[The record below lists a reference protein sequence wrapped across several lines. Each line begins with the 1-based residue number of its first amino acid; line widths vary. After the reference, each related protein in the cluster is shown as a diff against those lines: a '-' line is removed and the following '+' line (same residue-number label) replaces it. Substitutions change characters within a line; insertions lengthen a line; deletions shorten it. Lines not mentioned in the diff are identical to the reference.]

1 MSDKLPQPLQDEE
14 VDLGQLFNAIG
25 RLFEKLFSFIGKIL
39 KGIFSIVIYTLKPL
53 VNNFK
58 LVAVAVMASGLIGF
72 IIDKVNQ
79 PIYKSEMLVKPY
91 FDSKYELANN
101 VDYYNALISSKNL
114 KELSTVFELDTIDA
128 NELVGFAMKIGPE
141 TPNDVLLEYNQYLK
155 SVDSSLTDDITYDTY
170 AKNRDFLS
178 GSIFSI
184 SATSY
189 KKDIFTN
196 LEKGFVKTFKN
207 SYSQKVKDIRDKAI
221 SIKTTTYK
229 EELKRIDSIQ
239 KVYFQVIKSESEN
252 PNANLV
258 LNGLLPLKKEKTLTR
273 EYDLFLEELKIRD
286 SLMILEEQLVK
297 ENDYYDILS
306 GFGEVGRVDRS
317 FSSRYAIMLPSLVLT
332 IMILTYFIFRA
343 FKFIKDYE

>member
-39 KGIFSIVIYTLKPL
+39 KGFFSIIIYTLKPL

-58 LVAVAVMASGLIGF
+58 LVAIVVMASGLIGF
-72 IIDKVNQ
+72 IIDKVNI
-79 PIYKSEMLVKPY
+79 PVYKSEMLVKPY

-101 VDYYNALISSKNL
+101 VDYYNALISSNNL
-114 KELSTVFELDTIDA
+114 KELSTVFEIDTIDA
-128 NELVGFAMKIGPE
+128 SELIGFAMKIGPE
-141 TPNDVLLEYNQYLK
+141 TPNDILLEYNQYLK
-155 SVDSSLTDDITYDTY
+155 TIDSSLTDDIAYDTY
-170 AKNRDFLS
+170 VRNRDIFS
-178 GSIFSI
+178 ASIFSV
-184 SATSY
+184 SAMSY
-189 KKDIFTN
+189 KNDIFTS

-207 SYSQKVKDIRDKAI
+207 SYSEKVKDIRDKAI

-252 PNANLV
+252 PTANLG

-286 SLMILEEQLVK
+286 SLMVLEEQLVK

-306 GFGEVGRVDRS
+306 GFEEIGTIDRD
-317 FSSRYAIMLPSLVLT
+317 FFSRYAIMLPSLVLI
-332 IMILTYFIFRA
+332 IMILTYFIFKA
-343 FKFIKDYE
+343 FKFIEDYE